1 MSNRGLYKKTQTGWD
16 RTQENEREREKRL
29 YDKISQSPE
38 PVKTRKKSVKK
49 GKKKANHKHEYV
61 DAILF
66 EREKVADSWLSRYKN
81 KGFQPV
87 EDETSL
93 DIRVG
98 KVCSI
103 CGEEEKNRSWRSL
116 FRSYEPIVPLRCE
129 LPQFEKMVGE
139 KLFKKKDNPI
149 PLKKIFVDG
158 SQTFS
163 VCGNW
168 MLRTVDSFC
177 LANCG
182 IIVSDAQGIGGAI
195 REYLKRRE
203 YVNVKAVPK
212 QKIEEELTRCDLGVI
227 YLKGYTNNELQK
239 IEKLLSQGKP
249 CYVQM
254 IEPISVNKIFSSIGE
269 WKAFVKAY
277 KLNKGN

>member
-1 MSNRGLYKKTQTGWD
+1 MSEKSIYKKATGKAWNYDPDNARPKEDKFFKQT
-16 RTQENEREREKRL
+16 
-29 YDKISQSPE
+29 
-38 PVKTRKKSVKK
+38 TRDTVK
-49 GKKKANHKHEYV
+49 GKKKAQPKTVESADHKHEYV

-66 EREKVADSWLSRYKN
+66 EREKVADSCLSKYKN

-103 CGEEEKNRSWRSL
+103 CGEEEKDKSWRSL
-116 FRSYEPIVPLRCE
+116 FRSYKPIVPLQNE
-129 LPQFEKMVGE
+129 LPQFEKTVGE
-139 KLFKKKDNPI
+139 KFFKKKESLI

-168 MLRTVDSFC
+168 MFRTVDSFC
-177 LANCG
+177 LANCE
-182 IIVSDAQGIGGAI
+182 IIVSNAQGIGGAI

-203 YVNVKAVPK
+203 YVNVKAFPK

-227 YLKGYTNNELQK
+227 YLKGYTNNEVQE

-249 CYVQM
+249 CYVQV
-254 IEPISVNKIFSSIGE
+254 IEPINISKIFLSLGE
-269 WKAFVKAY
+269 WRAFVKAY
-277 KLNKGN
+277 KLQ

>member
-38 PVKTRKKSVKK
+38 PVKTKKKSVKK
-49 GKKKANHKHEYV
+49 GKPRANHKHEYV

-81 KGFQPV
+81 KGFQPIA
-87 EDETSL
+87 DETSL
-93 DIRVG
+93 DIWVG
-98 KVCSI
+98 KVCVI
-103 CGEEEKNRSWRSL
+103 CGEKAKDRNWRSSL
-116 FRSYEPIVPLRCE
+116 SSYEPIVPLRGE
-129 LPQFEKMVGE
+129 LPQFEKTVGE
-139 KLFKKKDNPI
+139 KLFKKIENPI
-149 PLKKIFVDG
+149 PLKKVFVDG

-168 MLRTVDSFC
+168 TFRVVDSFC

-182 IIVSDAQGIGGAI
+182 IVVSDAQGISGAL

-227 YLKGYTNNELQK
+227 YLKGYTQNEVQE

-254 IEPISVNKIFSSIGE
+254 IEPISISKIFSSIGE
-269 WKAFVKAY
+269 WQAFVKAY
-277 KLNKGN
+277 KLDKGN

>member
-38 PVKTRKKSVKK
+38 PVKVKKKSVKK
-49 GKKKANHKHEYV
+49 RKPKANHKHEYV

-66 EREKVADSWLSRYKN
+66 EREKVENSWLSRYKN

-103 CGEEEKNRSWRSL
+103 CGEEEKDKSWRSL
-116 FRSYEPIVPLRCE
+116 FRSYVPIVPLQNK
-129 LPQFEKMVGE
+129 LPQFEKTVGE
-139 KLFKKKDNPI
+139 KFFKKKESPI

-168 MLRTVDSFC
+168 TFRTLDSFC
-177 LANCG
+177 LANCE
-182 IIVSDAQGIGGAI
+182 IIVSNAQGIGGAVLAH
-195 REYLKRRE
+195 LKRRE

-227 YLKGYTNNELQK
+227 YLKGYTNNEVQE

-249 CYVQM
+249 CNLQM
-254 IEPISVNKIFSSIGE
+254 VEPISISKIFLSIGE
-269 WKAFVKAY
+269 WQTFVKAY
-277 KLNKGN
+277 KLQ